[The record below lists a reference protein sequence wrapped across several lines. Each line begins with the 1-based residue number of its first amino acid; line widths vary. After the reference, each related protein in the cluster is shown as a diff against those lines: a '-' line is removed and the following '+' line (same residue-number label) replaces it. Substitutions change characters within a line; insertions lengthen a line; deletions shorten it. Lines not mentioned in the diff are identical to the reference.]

1 MSDKIHWRQVR
12 IDAAIAAMSAMV
24 ANDPT
29 NDSKEMAEYA
39 VALADALI
47 IELRK
52 HKTNN
57 YANNN

>member
-52 HKTNN
+52 HKTN
-57 YANNN
+57 